1 MVPKEKQ
8 DTPTYYRK
16 EQTTMS
22 STPSPKSQKMTEG
35 NITKLLITFA
45 LPLFVGN
52 LFQQFYN
59 TVDSIVV
66 GNFVSKT
73 ALAAVGSTDCIINTI
88 IGFFTGL
95 STGAGVVIAHSFG
108 SGNDKALHRAVHTTI
123 ALTLVL
129 SVVFTI
135 AGLLLSPVFLQLM
148 DTPED
153 VLPEASQYL
162 RIYFAGISGLMLYNM
177 GSGILRAVGAPD
189 VLYIFLGSAL
199 LEISFLTCFL

>member
-1 MVPKEKQ
+1 MLYYNGPERKTRHTYILQKGTNHHVFYPITKKPENDRRQ
-8 DTPTYYRK
+8 YHQTPDHVR
-16 EQTTMS
+16 
-22 STPSPKSQKMTEG
+22 PSP
-35 NITKLLITFA
+35 L
-45 LPLFVGN
+45 
-52 LFQQFYN
+52 
-59 TVDSIVV
+59 
-66 GNFVSKT
+66 
-73 ALAAVGSTDCIINTI
+73 GSTDCIINTI

-162 RIYFAGISGLMLYNM
+162 RIYFAGIS
-177 GSGILRAVGAPD
+177 
-189 VLYIFLGSAL
+189 
-199 LEISFLTCFL
+199 